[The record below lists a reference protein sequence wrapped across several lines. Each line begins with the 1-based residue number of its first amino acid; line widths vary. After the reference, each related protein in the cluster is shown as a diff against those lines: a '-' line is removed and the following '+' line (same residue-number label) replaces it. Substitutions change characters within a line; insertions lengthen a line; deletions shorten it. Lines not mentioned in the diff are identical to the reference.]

1 MTVEAQSLNIGMEP
15 AIRITLYSDVKER
28 TKLIPLKNGV
38 NRIRKRVKIRGRV
51 FRFRIE
57 NVNGD
62 PMSINKGMEIRI
74 EEDYD

>member
-15 AIRITLYSDVKER
+15 AIRITLFSDVKER

-51 FRFRIE
+51 FRFCIE
-57 NVNGD
+57 NINGD

>member
-15 AIRITLYSDVKER
+15 TIRITLYSDTKER
-28 TKLIPLKNGV
+28 AKLIPLKNGV

>member
-1 MTVEAQSLNIGMEP
+1 MTVEAQSLRIGTEP

-62 PMSINKGMEIRI
+62 PISINKGMEIRI

>member
-1 MTVEAQSLNIGMEP
+1 MTVEAQSRNITMEP